1 MALKRIT
8 KELEDLKREPPTDCS
23 AGPVGDDLF
32 LWQVCHRKTR
42 SLSLCLPLSATL
54 PLPRAR
60 RTRQHTTAQAIYGC
74 SPQTRA
80 RTHHTS

>member
-32 LWQVCHRKTR
+32 LWQVLR
-42 SLSLCLPLSATL
+42 SLS
-54 PLPRAR
+54 
-60 RTRQHTTAQAIYGC
+60 RQC
-74 SPQTRA
+74 PWR
-80 RTHHTS
+80 